1 MSRPT
6 PRGALDL
13 AELARFDG
21 LTLHVRRGMGER
33 PGERRFPGRAQAS
46 GVEVE
51 AYSPYAPGDDL
62 RHLDW
67 SAMARLDQLLVRRF
81 TAEREVRF
89 HVLLDASASMD
100 APPEDEKRAGAQALV
115 LALAYVALKANDA
128 VQVAWLRGDGA
139 AATSPVHRHRRG
151 VRALAKLLAASE
163 IGGRVRLDAA
173 CEDYA
178 RRHPEAG
185 VALLVSD
192 LMTEPAEIER
202 GILALQARG
211 FEVHLLHVIGASE
224 LDPADRFTR
233 GILVDVET
241 GATHPMVLTSAVAA
255 RYREVLDAHLA
266 ALREVAARLRC
277 TYARWTAGT
286 DLAAFVTI
294 ELARTG
300 LVRRR

>member
-1 MSRPT
+1 MSPPAT
-6 PRGALDL
+6 PGVLDFGG
-13 AELARFDG
+13 LARFDG

-46 GVEVE
+46 GVEIE
-51 AYSPYAPGDDL
+51 AYSPYTPGDDL

-100 APPEDEKRAGAQALV
+100 APPEDAKRAGAHALAV
-115 LALAYVALKANDA
+115 ALAYVGLAANDA
-128 VQVAWLRGDGA
+128 VQVACLRGDGA
-139 AATSPVHRHRRG
+139 VATSPVYRHRRG
-151 VRALAKLLAASE
+151 TLALAELLAASE
-163 IGGRVRLDAA
+163 VGGAVRLGAA

-185 VALLVSD
+185 AALLVSD
-192 LMTEPAEIER
+192 FMTDSAEVER
-202 GILALQARG
+202 GILALQARR

-224 LDPADRFTR
+224 LDPAGHFTR

-241 GATHPMVLTSAVAA
+241 GATHPMVLTSAVAG
-255 RYREVLDAHLA
+255 RYREVLEAHLA
-266 ALREVAARLRC
+266 ALREVAARTRC

-286 DLAAFVTI
+286 DLATFVTVD
-294 ELARTG
+294 LAQTG